1 MNMRV
6 YCRCGNMLTNQLDPN
21 DTEYYVYSDR
31 EWCEI
36 QKNEYIHVL
45 DIPYPHAVAIQT
57 TNLKRAKNTVCK
69 RAMPQLNH
77 TLYIRNTL
85 IKYILLQ
92 KLWAYVRYQ
101 TTSILHLTLSARS

>member
-1 MNMRV
+1 MKHTIQIISILSAAAMTLTA
-6 YCRCGNMLTNQLDPN
+6 CGKN
-21 DTEYYVYSDR
+21 D
-31 EWCEI
+31 
-36 QKNEYIHVL
+36 KNKDSNAAQAE
-45 DIPYPHAVAIQT
+45 QT